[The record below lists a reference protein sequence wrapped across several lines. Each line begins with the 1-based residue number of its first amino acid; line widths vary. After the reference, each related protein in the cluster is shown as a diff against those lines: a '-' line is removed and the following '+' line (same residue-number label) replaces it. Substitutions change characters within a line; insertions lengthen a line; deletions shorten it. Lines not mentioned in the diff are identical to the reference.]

1 MSKREKKAKDPN
13 KMPWY
18 MPLAWSSRGV
28 SLACNIMVVSYLTY
42 YCTNVLLMPAAMV
55 GTLLLVSKLFDG
67 FTDLIAGYIVDKTNT
82 RFGKARPY
90 EFSIFGVWLTTFLMY
105 SCPDLGMTGKCIWV
119 FVTYTFVNSVFA
131 TLLNASE
138 SVYIARATDNENDRN
153 VMLSVNGIV
162 VMVGTII
169 VTSVFPILMG
179 TLGTQPGGWV
189 KIVAIFA
196 LPLSVIGIMR
206 FIFVK
211 ERADAVTEAAEKIKI
226 STLIRSLKIN
236 PYIFLLAG
244 SVLLFNFVNSTGT
257 VSTYY
262 FQYIV
267 GDVTKASLIGMLS
280 LVTPLM
286 LIIMPAI
293 LKKLSIRNVVLTG
306 AVLGITG
313 NVIRGFA
320 GANIPMLLGG
330 SLLATLA
337 ALPLNFFAP
346 VMVIACMD
354 YSEWK
359 TGERVEGAFS
369 AVNGFAT
376 KVGAALCSIVMGF
389 VMGATG
395 FDGALAEQPA
405 SALNAITALFSWI
418 PAVLFVI
425 IFILMSFYKLDK
437 MLPQIRADLESRHS
451 QN

>member
-1 MSKREKKAKDPN
+1 MRAREKKQKDPS

-18 MPLAWSSRGV
+18 IPLAWSSRGV
-28 SLACNIMVVSYLTY
+28 SLACNIMVVSYITY

-67 FTDLIAGYIVDKTNT
+67 VTDLIAGYIVDKTNT

-90 EFSIFGVWLTTFLMY
+90 EFSIFGVWITTFLMY
-105 SCPDLGMTGKCIWV
+105 SCPDLGMVGKCIWV
-119 FVTYTFVNSVFA
+119 FVTYTFVNSIFA

-169 VTSVFPILMG
+169 VTTVFPILMG

-189 KIVAIFA
+189 RIIAIFA
-196 LPLSVIGIMR
+196 IPLSVIGIMR

-211 ERADAVTEAAEKIKI
+211 ERVDVTSAKAEPIKV
-226 STLIRSLKIN
+226 STLIRSLRVN

-244 SVLLFNFVNSTGT
+244 SVLLFNFVNSIGT
-257 VSTYY
+257 ASTYY

-267 GDVTKASLIGMLS
+267 GDVTKASVIGLLS

-286 LIIMPAI
+286 LIIMPML
-293 LKKLSIRNVVLTG
+293 LKKISIRNIVLLG
-306 AVLGITG
+306 AVLGIIG

-320 GANIPMLLGG
+320 GANMPMLIGG
-330 SLLATLA
+330 SLLTVLA
-337 ALPLNFFAP
+337 ALPLNFYAP

-369 AVNGFAT
+369 AVNGFAM
-376 KVGAALCSIVMGF
+376 KVGAGLCSVVIGF
-389 VMGATG
+389 LMGAAG
-395 FDGALAEQPA
+395 FDSTLAVQPA
-405 SALNAITALFSWI
+405 PAINAIVALFSWI
-418 PAVLFVI
+418 PAALFVI
-425 IFILMSFYKLDK
+425 IFILMSFYKLDS
-437 MLPQIRADLESRHS
+437 MLPQIREELAKRHE
-451 QN
+451 Q